1 MEDSCSGN
9 LSVVTAECS
18 PAFCKLDNNII
29 NSMIYSNLNNRSW
42 QLLKHSWF
50 LCQGKY
56 STCLLLW
63 MFPPQCNA
71 FSCEHLYMLED
82 KKVNINR
89 GPSTS
94 SLGWTG
100 PSLLRDEVITYKPHG
115 GSRGGVSACEP
126 VLFSCGLIFIHLL
139 YSSHTLDTQLFP
151 TPPPPQMTRVSLGQC
166 KNYVTVWT
174 DAFVI
179 SAYIFCST
187 IP

>member
-1 MEDSCSGN
+1 
-9 LSVVTAECS
+9 
-18 PAFCKLDNNII
+18 
-29 NSMIYSNLNNRSW
+29 MIYSNLNNRSW

-100 PSLLRDEVITYKPHG
+100 PSLLRDKVITYKPHG

-126 VLFSCGLIFIHLL
+126 VLVSCGLIFIHLL

-151 TPPPPQMTRVSLGQC
+151 TPPTPTNDKGKSWTVQKLCHSLDRCICDFSIYFLSHNPLRLELIMNQYYLTRHCPL
-166 KNYVTVWT
+166 
-174 DAFVI
+174 D
-179 SAYIFCST
+179 
-187 IP
+187 